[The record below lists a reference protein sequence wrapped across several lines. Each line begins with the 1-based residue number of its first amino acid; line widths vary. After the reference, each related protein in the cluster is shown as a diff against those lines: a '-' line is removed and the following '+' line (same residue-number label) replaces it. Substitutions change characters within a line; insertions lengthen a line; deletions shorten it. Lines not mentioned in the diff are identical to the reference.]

1 MNLPDIFISA
11 ISDAEKS
18 LSLNLVVAGDILNEP
33 IFIQLGLLS
42 IGVIDVENTSGFPI
56 LPDFEKDDVQNSDLS
71 FEIVKKMTLPEL
83 PVQTSPPIEVETQV
97 IDIAEVQERNFLID
111 IFLSND
117 GKRFRTSFVADED
130 LTARVAKVL

>member
-42 IGVIDVENTSGFPI
+42 IGVIDVENTSGFTI